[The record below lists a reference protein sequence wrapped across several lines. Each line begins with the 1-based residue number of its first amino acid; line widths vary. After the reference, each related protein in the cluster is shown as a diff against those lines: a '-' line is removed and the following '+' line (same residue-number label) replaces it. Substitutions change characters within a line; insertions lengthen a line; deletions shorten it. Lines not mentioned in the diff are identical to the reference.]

1 MEVYQLILAGDL
13 KFPSHFSRACMDL
26 CTKLLAQNQS
36 KRLGNM
42 KDGVKD
48 IIKHK
53 WFSGFDWDGLL
64 GRKLKPPICPVIK
77 SKGDASNFDDYPE
90 ETTKPAACPEWD
102 VSSAFSCLLACLP
115 ACLLAPRAHER
126 ARARAGARTIHASRV
141 VLPQLRS
148 ARVSHSLTP
157 FSLPIPPCRPAE
169 QPAF

>member
-102 VSSAFSCLLACLP
+102 VSSAFSCLLACLRHVRTSG
-115 ACLLAPRAHER
+115 RAHER
-126 ARARAGARTIHASRV
+126 ARARSTLPALCSLCSVAHA
-141 VLPQLRS
+141 
-148 ARVSHSLTP
+148 
-157 FSLPIPPCRPAE
+157 
-169 QPAF
+169 

>member
-102 VSSAFSCLLACLP
+102 VSSAYSCLLACLS
-115 ACLLAPRAHER
+115 ACA
-126 ARARAGARTIHASRV
+126 ARTRAGARTIHASRV
-141 VLPQLRS
+141 VLPLLRS
-148 ARVSHSLTP
+148 ARLSHSLTP
-157 FSLPIPPCRPAE
+157 FSLPITLSSSLPTR
-169 QPAF
+169 